1 LLYVTVKIKT
11 SSSFKTVLSAAKK
24 LSVEEKQ
31 LLKLQ
36 LFAPDA
42 LSELKAFETGLKK
55 TKRSL
60 KKTDEE
66 IVKLTTSIRSRKYAT
81 AKKMLH

>member
-1 LLYVTVKIKT
+1 MTVKIKT
-11 SSSFKTVLSAAKK
+11 SSSFKTALSAAKK

-36 LFAPDA
+36 LFAADA
-42 LSELKAFETGLKK
+42 LIELKAFETALKK
-55 TKRSL
+55 SKNGL

-66 IVKLTTSIRSRKYAT
+66 IVKLTTTIRRRNYAH